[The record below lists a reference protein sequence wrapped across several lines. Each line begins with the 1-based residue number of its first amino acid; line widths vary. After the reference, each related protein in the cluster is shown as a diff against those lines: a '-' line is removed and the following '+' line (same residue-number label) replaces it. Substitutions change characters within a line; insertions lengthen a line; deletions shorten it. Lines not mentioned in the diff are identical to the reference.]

1 MIKNAAPGFS
11 SADEMLKLY
20 QDLVETSQDLT
31 WQCDVQG
38 RYTYL
43 NPAWE
48 TAFGYKLA
56 EMRGRKFSDFQSPD
70 MARRDMREFSLLV
83 RGGSLKEYETTYLAK
98 SGEEIHL
105 LMNSKCIR
113 DDAGDIIGTRGT
125 AHDITERKKT
135 EEAFRENEQNYR
147 SLADSGQA
155 LIWVAGTDK
164 LCNYFNRVWLKFTG
178 RSLAQEMGNGWAEGV
193 HADDL
198 QRCLDIYIAA
208 FDRREKFSMEY
219 RLLRYDGEY
228 RWILDDGSPRY
239 NSIGE
244 FIGYIGHCLDITD
257 RIRVEESLISER
269 NLLLTMINTIPDR
282 VYVKDRECRFL
293 LNNTAHLHALGAQS
307 QADAAGKTDHD
318 YRKLELADDLL
329 ADDRHVIQTGEAI
342 YNSEE
347 STLLPTGE
355 TGTILVNK
363 VPFRDSKGD
372 VIGLVG
378 VSRDITEVRQIEARM
393 RQSERM
399 DAIGQLAG
407 GIAHD
412 FNNVLG
418 GIIGYT
424 DMSLAL
430 VEKNSLIEQNLR
442 KILKASDRAA
452 HLVQQILAFSRT
464 GNQQK
469 SVASVGPIVK
479 EVLELLRASIP
490 SSVIIE
496 SDLQKNTKPVLADP
510 RRLHEVLL
518 NLASNAVHAMNRK
531 GTLTVR
537 LSPASLN
544 HVEYGRSGAI
554 TPGEYAVIE
563 VADTGCGM
571 DVATQ
576 VKAFEP
582 FFTTK
587 AVGEGTGM
595 GLSVV
600 LGIVQSHGGDIR
612 MESEVGKGTT
622 FRVYL
627 PAAGEVEV
635 PDGEADATVC
645 LKGNERILFV
655 DDELMMVEM
664 VKDRLTHLGYA
675 VTAMT
680 ESPAALAFLRERG
693 NEVDVLITD
702 QTMPVMTGIELAKE
716 ALKMYKN
723 LPIILCTG
731 FSSEVNPERV
741 AAIGIR
747 KFVMK
752 PFRSHELCKAVRDV
766 LDNKITELTDGDNLG
781 H

>member
-1 MIKNAAPGFS
+1 MIKNAASGFS
-11 SADEMLKLY
+11 TTDEMLKLY

-31 WQCDVQG
+31 WQCDVHG
-38 RYTYL
+38 RFTYL

-56 EMRGRKFSDFQSPD
+56 DMRGRKFSDFQSPD
-70 MARRDMREFSLLV
+70 MARRDMREFLLLI
-83 RGGSLKEYETTYLAK
+83 RGGSLTEYETVYLMQ
-98 SGEEIHL
+98 SGEELQL

-113 DDAGDIIGTRGT
+113 DNAGDIVGTRGT
-125 AHDITERKKT
+125 AHDITKRKKT
-135 EEAFRENEQNYR
+135 EEALRENEQNYK

-178 RSLAQEMGNGWAEGV
+178 RTLAQEMGNGWADGV
-193 HADDL
+193 HESDL
-198 QRCLDIYIAA
+198 QRCLDIYVTA

-219 RLLRYDGEY
+219 RLRRYDGEY

-239 NSIGE
+239 NSGGE

-293 LNNTAHLHALGAQS
+293 LNNTAHIHALGAQS
-307 QADAAGKTDHD
+307 QAEVSGKTDHD
-318 YRKLELADDLL
+318 FRTFELADDSL
-329 ADDRHVIQTGEAI
+329 ADDRHVIQTGEAL
-342 YNSEE
+342 YNREE
-347 STLLPTGE
+347 STITPTGE
-355 TGTILVNK
+355 TATILVSK

-372 VIGLVG
+372 TIGLVG
-378 VSRDITEVRQIEARM
+378 VSRDISNRKQFEARLM
-393 RQSERM
+393 QSERM

-430 VEKNSLIEQNLR
+430 VEKNSVVEQNLR
-442 KILKASDRAA
+442 KVLQASDRAA
-452 HLVQQILAFSRT
+452 RLVQQILAFSQT
-464 GNQQK
+464 SNQQK
-469 SVASVGPIVK
+469 SVTSIRPIIK
-479 EVLELLRASIP
+479 EALELLRASIP

-496 SDLQKNTKPVLADP
+496 SDLHTNTKPVLADP

-518 NLASNAVHAMNRK
+518 NLAANAVHAMSRK

-537 LSPASLN
+537 LSAVCLD
-544 HVEYGRSGAI
+544 HVEHGRSGQIA
-554 TPGEYAVIE
+554 PGEYAMIE
-563 VADTGCGM
+563 IADTGCGM
-571 DVATQ
+571 DAMTQ

-587 AVGEGTGM
+587 TVGDGIGM

-600 LGIVQSHGGDIR
+600 LGIVQSHGGDIC
-612 MESEVGKGTT
+612 METEVGKGTT
-622 FRVYL
+622 FRIYL
-627 PAAGEVEV
+627 PAAKMTDSKNSEPESAACTSGS
-635 PDGEADATVC
+635 
-645 LKGNERILFV
+645 ERILFV
-655 DDELMMVEM
+655 DDEPMIVEM
-664 VKDRLTHLGYA
+664 VKDRLASLGYV

-680 ESPAALAFLRERG
+680 ESPAALAFIKKKSSEI
-693 NEVDVLITD
+693 DILITD
-702 QTMPVMTGIELAKE
+702 QTMPGMTGIELAKE
-716 ALKMYKN
+716 ALKINKN
-723 LPIILCTG
+723 IPIILCTG
-731 FSSEVNPERV
+731 FSSEVNPER
-741 AAIGIR
+741 ASSIGIK

-752 PFRSHELCKAVRDV
+752 PFRPHELCAAIRYV
-766 LDNKITELTDGDNLG
+766 LDNTKKEQPDAKNPG